1 MVISE
6 IVEAFLMVGFSILC
20 LLIGPIIF
28 LYLNNKKLAYV
39 NLFITLSALGI
50 WLSLISGWFSEQ
62 LWIFMW
68 NMTLLG
74 SVLLL
79 VIGFSTVFIKIKRM
93 NLYLLPF
100 LVFVISVLSILTGN
114 YIDSNTQLNMFVLY
128 LFAYFTPLFVGLI
141 TMIGAMQYFKNM
153 GSVN

>member
-1 MVISE
+1 
-6 IVEAFLMVGFSILC
+6 MVGFSILC